1 MNRKIM
7 DGLSYGFYFIIIC
20 LIFLV
25 VYLFFFKSD
34 KPKKDNKVDSDT
46 PSEVISENIKL
57 NKAELSLDIGEK
69 FSLKVTLIPSNGKE
83 IIKYTSSDE
92 SVAIVSENGEIKGVG
107 SGSTVIVVTV
117 QGTDLKA
124 ECKVDVSNN
133 TIIAQDLFVQNERVN
148 LKVGETYQI
157 NVTVVPSDT
166 VDKSLIYKSLNEKF
180 LTVSEDGL
188 VTALSKGRTMVEI
201 QAKSNPDIKIKV
213 DFNISEKWY

>member
-34 KPKKDNKVDSDT
+34 KPKKNNKVDDDT
-46 PSEVISENIKL
+46 PSEVVSENIKL
-57 NKAELSLDIGEK
+57 NKTELSLDIGEK
-69 FSLKVTLIPSNGKE
+69 FALKVTLIPSNGKE

-92 SVAIVSENGEIKGVG
+92 SVAIVSENGEVKGVG
-107 SGSTVIVVTV
+107 AGSTVIVVTV
-117 QGTDLKA
+117 EGTDLKT
-124 ECKVDVSNN
+124 ECKVDVSND
-133 TIIAQDLFVQNERVN
+133 TIIAQDLFVQNERV
-148 LKVGETYQI
+148 KIKIGETYQI
-157 NVTVVPSDT
+157 NVTVVPSDA
-166 VDKSLIYKSLNEKF
+166 VDKSLIYKSLNDKV

-213 DFNISEKWY
+213 DFTIS